1 MDNSV
6 EFVQEI
12 KVDTDIVALNRNV
25 YHIMMHEVM
34 VKEEDVSIE
43 DNNRVEMFVD
53 QDDGDDLRR
62 NAAAPSTLNKL
73 NVFNSKLH
81 WQSKLMPKPIK
92 HRRLSRI
99 EKPNNLAYHRHFNH
113 RRIVEEILPEPA
125 NQQSFAVNENVIGE
139 QSVLSIHSDIE
150 DTAFRQTVDPHASD
164 EMSSSTA
171 NETPH
176 TSANPLDIA
185 FQESTIGS
193 LAAESQFSEAGG
205 VDIVSE
211 FGIAM
216 TDVSQPF
223 EPSNTAD
230 VQFGKNDAGLPIV
243 LDVQQI
249 QETAETE
256 AIHLEEMHPVENRCA
271 PCEYTF
277 KTAKNFGKHLQSKKH
292 SQKIARLNKLNVI

>member
-1 MDNSV
+1 MENSV

-12 KVDTDIVALNRNV
+12 KVDTDNAALNRNV
-25 YHIMMHEVM
+25 YQIMMHEVM

-43 DNNRVEMFVD
+43 DNNRVEMFID

-62 NAAAPSTLNKL
+62 NAATPTTKL
-73 NVFNSKLH
+73 NVFNSKSH
-81 WQSKLMPKPIK
+81 WQSKLMPKAIK

-125 NQQSFAVNENVIGE
+125 NQHSSAVSENVIGE

-150 DTAFRQTVDPHASD
+150 DTAFRQTVNPHASD
-164 EMSSSTA
+164 EMPSSTA

-176 TSANPLDIA
+176 TSANPLDVA

-193 LAAESQFSEAGG
+193 LAAESQFSEAGRVG
-205 VDIVSE
+205 IVSE
-211 FGIAM
+211 FEIAM
-216 TDVSQPF
+216 PDLAQPF
-223 EPSNTAD
+223 EPLNTAAL
-230 VQFGKNDAGLPIV
+230 QFEKNDAGIPIV
-243 LDVQQI
+243 FDVQQI
-249 QETAETE
+249 QETAENE
-256 AIHLEEMHPVENRCA
+256 ATHLVEMHPIENRCA

-277 KTAKNFGKHLQSKKH
+277 KTAKNFEKHLQSKKH
-292 SQKIARLNKLNVI
+292 SQKIARLNKRNVI